1 MGSPP
6 PAAPAAAS
14 APDSAAPAAASA
26 PDSAAPAAASAPDSA
41 SPASAQVDRFIDV
54 EIRDFGPVSSAS
66 IRLSPL
72 TVLVGPNNSG
82 KSYIALLLHSII
94 AEQARLPSLSR
105 RGGAAPA
112 CRDIVR
118 GAYDGG
124 RKRALLGEAESGE
137 FAAALLA
144 NSLRSA
150 LRRGIKRNLGS
161 PLGSLVRSGRD
172 RSTIAVLESGLTG
185 RPRLDIAIGR
195 QGGDL
200 EVSAGYRGGGPTI
213 EASHKSARCTVGF
226 AGGGAAGTGPAGG
239 GGGGGGPVR
248 ATYLLPRD
256 RLDRPG
262 EPIGALSRVLARAV
276 ALRMRRS
283 TAYNRSIYFPAGR
296 SAIMGMHHA
305 TFVGI
310 VESASSKELVK
321 SLAVPGTIA
330 VFVGRLLDLEC
341 KKGEFFGLASRM
353 EREVLSGNVRLADG
367 APDKPNTISYRFDGM
382 SVPLSRAASSASEL
396 APISLYLKHAAVR
409 GNVLIIEEPDAG
421 LHPASAVVL
430 AKHIVRL
437 VRRGLY
443 VVLTTHSPYLLEK
456 LGKYLL
462 ASKLPADERADG
474 LGYGRDD
481 YLEPGDVS
489 AYLLK
494 KGRDGGYSSV
504 EIGNDDEAGISQEDL
519 VKVDLDLSEETALIH
534 SRTGGG

>member
-26 PDSAAPAAASAPDSA
+26 PDSAAPAATAPDSA
-41 SPASAQVDRFIDV
+41 APASAQVDRFIDV

-226 AGGGAAGTGPAGG
+226 AGGGAAGTGPAG

>member
-1 MGSPP
+1 M
-6 PAAPAAAS
+6 
-14 APDSAAPAAASA
+14 
-26 PDSAAPAAASAPDSA
+26 
-41 SPASAQVDRFIDV
+41 
-54 EIRDFGPVSSAS
+54 
-66 IRLSPL
+66 
-72 TVLVGPNNSG
+72 
-82 KSYIALLLHSII
+82 
-94 AEQARLPSLSR
+94 
-105 RGGAAPA
+105 
-112 CRDIVR
+112 
-118 GAYDGG
+118 
-124 RKRALLGEAESGE
+124 
-137 FAAALLA
+137 
-144 NSLRSA
+144 
-150 LRRGIKRNLGS
+150 
-161 PLGSLVRSGRD
+161 
-172 RSTIAVLESGLTG
+172 
-185 RPRLDIAIGR
+185 
-195 QGGDL
+195 
-200 EVSAGYRGGGPTI
+200 SAGYRGGGPTI
-213 EASHKSARCTVGF
+213 EASHGASQCTVKF
-226 AGGGAAGTGPAGG
+226 AGG
-239 GGGGGGPVR
+239 GGGGPAR
-248 ATYLLPRD
+248 ATYPLPHD

-262 EPIGALSRVLARAV
+262 DPIDALSRALARAV
-276 ALRMRRS
+276 ALRMQRS

-296 SAIMGMHHA
+296 SAIMGMQHA

-310 VESASSKELVK
+310 VESASSKEQLK
-321 SLAVPGTIA
+321 RLAVPGTIA
-330 VFVGRLLDLEC
+330 AFVGRLLDLEC

-367 APDKPNTISYRFDGM
+367 APDKPNTISYRFDGR

-462 ASKLPADERADG
+462 ASKLPADERASG

-504 EIGNDDEAGISQEDL
+504 EIGNDDEAGISQEGL

>member
-1 MGSPP
+1 MTAAEGAAEDEEGAPAGPGARRGGDDGRSLMGRSRPDS
-6 PAAPAAAS
+6 AAAS
-14 APDSAAPAAASA
+14 AK
-26 PDSAAPAAASAPDSA
+26 
-41 SPASAQVDRFIDV
+41 VDRFIDV

-94 AEQARLPSLSR
+94 TEQARLPSLSR

-124 RKRALLGEAESGE
+124 RKRVLLGEADSGE

-150 LRRGIKRNLGS
+150 LRRDIKRNLGS
-161 PLGSLVRSGRD
+161 PLGGLVRSGRD

-213 EASHKSARCTVGF
+213 EASHGASQCTVKF
-226 AGGGAAGTGPAGG
+226 AGG
-239 GGGGGGPVR
+239 GGGPAR
-248 ATYLLPRD
+248 ATYPLPHD
-256 RLDRPG
+256 RLGGSGD
-262 EPIGALSRVLARAV
+262 PIDALSRALARAV
-276 ALRMRRS
+276 ALRMQRS

-296 SAIMGMHHA
+296 SAIMGMQHA

-310 VESASSKELVK
+310 VESASSKEQLK
-321 SLAVPGTIA
+321 RLAVPGTIA
-330 VFVGRLLDLEC
+330 AFVGRLLDLEC

-367 APDKPNTISYRFDGM
+367 APDKPNTISYRFDGR

-462 ASKLPADERADG
+462 ASKLPADERAGG